1 MKLITSTI
9 KETQATRI
17 KPEEEHNIANY
28 IPLNIAYIMI
38 IFISICCS
46 ALNHRFMGTFFSNR
60 SI

>member
-1 MKLITSTI
+1 MKLITSTV
-9 KETQATRI
+9 KETQVTRI